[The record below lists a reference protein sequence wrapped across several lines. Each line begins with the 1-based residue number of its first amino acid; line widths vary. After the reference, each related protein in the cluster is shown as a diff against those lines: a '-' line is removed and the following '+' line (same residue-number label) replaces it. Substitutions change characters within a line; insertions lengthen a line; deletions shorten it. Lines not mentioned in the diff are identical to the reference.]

1 MGMRRIGKD
10 RYLLDVRGLTCP
22 YPVIYTRKALKQIE
36 DNAILEVVTDNPP
49 SCETVPAAARD
60 EGHEVLGVERI
71 DAGVWRILIRK
82 RG

>member
-1 MGMRRIGKD
+1 MSIKRIEKD

-36 DNAILEVVTDNPP
+36 GNAILEVVIDNPP

-60 EGHEVLGVERI
+60 EGHEVLGIERI
-71 DAGVWRILIRK
+71 DVGVWRILIRK
-82 RG
+82 KG